1 MLCTCNILKKK
12 LIFLANNLSKAIK
25 FLCASAIVKTED
37 FLVKHSIQNNDLES
51 TQKIVKKTQLVKLR
65 HNKKFVTI
73 LSRILFHKA
82 TFMLAGKIK

>member
-25 FLCASAIVKTED
+25 FLCVSAIVKTED

-51 TQKIVKKTQLVKLR
+51 TQKIVKKKLAKLR
-65 HNKKFVTI
+65 HIKKCGTI